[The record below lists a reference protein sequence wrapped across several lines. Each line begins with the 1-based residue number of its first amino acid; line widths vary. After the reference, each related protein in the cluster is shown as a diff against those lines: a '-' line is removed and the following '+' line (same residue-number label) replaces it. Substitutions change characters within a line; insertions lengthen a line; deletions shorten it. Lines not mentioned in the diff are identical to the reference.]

1 MATKNIITP
10 VLKFW
15 GFERHPFDDLVLRD
29 GDLDLFI
36 DREKELRRLQNALS
50 NSLSGV
56 FGLQGVGKSSVL
68 NKLEAW
74 AVNEGYA
81 VAVVQMS
88 GTSENLLYREI
99 LAAILRQVQGRKV
112 KVETKPKVNA
122 DQELKRLES
131 SIKFTISLEAGGKLG
146 AADTG
151 VSAGGK
157 QRVERELK
165 QYTEDSAITAIAD
178 IARRAKEPLIVM
190 IDNLERAKYLVN
202 DKDGYFRYVTKFAQ
216 VVDSEF
222 SQLGVP
228 FLVSLDQS
236 FYDRI
241 NGFLP
246 GPEEAFSFF
255 FGQLVEIRAFPP
267 AELFKIINRRLNY
280 RKWSGT
286 VDEFINRDAFWALM
300 IATNGHPRR
309 AFAVLREAME
319 QVAAADGKKK
329 LTLSLIRE
337 ACKECEEKQDETVM
351 RIFQFLITK
360 GPHSSSDEAFTKAV
374 GIGRAQLRERLAD
387 LQEMGLIGVTEGAS
401 GTTKKD
407 LYYVDDLDPA

>member
-1 MATKNIITP
+1 MASKTIITP

-15 GFERHPFDDLVLRD
+15 GFARHPFDDLVLRD

-56 FGLQGVGKSSVL
+56 FGAQGVGKSSVL
-68 NKLEAW
+68 NKLAAW
-74 AVNEGYA
+74 AVNEGHA

-88 GTSENLLYREI
+88 GTSENLLYQEI
-99 LAAILRQVQGRKV
+99 LASILRQVKARNIKV
-112 KVETKPKVNA
+112 ATKLKLNV

-131 SIKFTISLEAGGKLG
+131 SIKFTTSLEAGGKLG
-146 AADTG
+146 LTETG
-151 VSAGGK
+151 ISAGGR
-157 QRVERELK
+157 QQVERELK
-165 QYTEDSAITAIAD
+165 QYTEDSAIKVIAD
-178 IARRAKEPLIVM
+178 LARQAKSPFIVM

-216 VVDSEF
+216 IVDSEF

-228 FLVSLDQS
+228 FIVSLDQS

-241 NGFLP
+241 DGFLP

-255 FGQLVEIRAFPP
+255 FGQLVEIRTFPP
-267 AELFKIINRRLNY
+267 GELFKIINRRLNY

-286 VDEFINRDAFWALM
+286 VDEFIDRDAFWALM

-319 QVAAADGKKK
+319 LIASKDGKRK
-329 LTLSLIRE
+329 LSVDLIRA
-337 ACKECEEKQDETVM
+337 ACQECEEELDETEM
-351 RIFQFLITK
+351 RIFQFLVAK

-374 GIGRAQLRERLAD
+374 GIGRAQLRERLTV
-387 LQEMGLIGVTEGAS
+387 LQEKGLIGVTEGTS